1 MNETTNSGPALDLLA
16 RTLDLIKQTHGAR
29 MADAPE
35 TRDLIAEMI
44 AVGIHEEAA
53 LVEFVGL
60 AGGKR
65 YDRSTATFH

>member
-16 RTLDLIKQTHGAR
+16 RTIDLLRKTHGTL
-29 MADAPE
+29 MADAPA
-35 TRDLIAEMI
+35 TRDLLMEMI
-44 AVGIHEEAA
+44 AVGIREEAA
-53 LVEFVGL
+53 LVEFAGL

>member
-1 MNETTNSGPALDLLA
+1 MNEIMNSGPALDLLA

-29 MADAPE
+29 TAAAPE
-35 TRDLIAEMI
+35 TRDLLTEMI
-44 AVGIHEEAA
+44 AVGIREETA

-65 YDRSTATFH
+65 YDRATATFH